1 MKKWM
6 GWILALC
13 MFFAACAALADGGYG
28 YGFIDR
34 SGNVV
39 IEPQFDWA
47 SNFSEDYA
55 CVFRGTLSKYDQPE
69 DGKYGFIDR
78 SGNLVINF
86 LYDKAT
92 RFSGGVAA
100 VKKNGKFGLID
111 KSGETVV
118 DFKYDN
124 IEISYDNFMAFTGI
138 VNEYGFTE
146 LGTYTILKPDGTE
159 IFSLSD
165 ISKLYCFGSYY
176 QAKRDD
182 RYALFGL
189 DGTQL
194 TDFKWESFT
203 ATSDDILGFELNN
216 LYGYIDIH
224 GNEVIPA
231 QFDKIS
237 AFEGD
242 HAIVKKDGKYSLIDR
257 SGNIIF
263 DYSADWVNTSLCD
276 GYTHGFDGVLDDYGR
291 PSDGYYYLIGPDGKR
306 ISESYQN
313 AYSIHTKY
321 KLWSAQKDSKWYVLN
336 MQGDVVLGP
345 LDCDTLDHCAEQ
357 YILKKDKKESLF
369 ASDGTQITDYI
380 YDDISITY
388 DPLICVRVKQTIPD
402 FRQTSWG
409 MSESD
414 VRALEGNSPDYTG
427 TLSGNGAKYIGYDT
441 ELMGNDVIVAFYFGP
456 DGLYSTRYIWE
467 EEHSNENLF
476 ISDYN
481 SVKEQLT
488 AKYGDPLIDKENWD
502 TTSHEKYYADNK
514 GDALSYGFLTY
525 ATFYLTDR
533 SFISMTMSADNY
545 DISFFIDYE
554 SRDIDAPKADYSNV
568 L

>member
-1 MKKWM
+1 
-6 GWILALC
+6 
-13 MFFAACAALADGGYG
+13 
-28 YGFIDR
+28 
-34 SGNVV
+34 
-39 IEPQFDWA
+39 
-47 SNFSEDYA
+47 
-55 CVFRGTLSKYDQPE
+55 
-69 DGKYGFIDR
+69 
-78 SGNLVINF
+78 
-86 LYDKAT
+86 
-92 RFSGGVAA
+92 
-100 VKKNGKFGLID
+100 
-111 KSGETVV
+111 
-118 DFKYDN
+118 
-124 IEISYDNFMAFTGI
+124 
-138 VNEYGFTE
+138 
-146 LGTYTILKPDGTE
+146 
-159 IFSLSD
+159 
-165 ISKLYCFGSYY
+165 
-176 QAKRDD
+176 
-182 RYALFGL
+182 
-189 DGTQL
+189 
-194 TDFKWESFT
+194 
-203 ATSDDILGFELNN
+203 
-216 LYGYIDIH
+216 
-224 GNEVIPA
+224 
-231 QFDKIS
+231 
-237 AFEGD
+237 
-242 HAIVKKDGKYSLIDR
+242 
-257 SGNIIF
+257 
-263 DYSADWVNTSLCD
+263 
-276 GYTHGFDGVLDDYGR
+276 
-291 PSDGYYYLIGPDGKR
+291 
-306 ISESYQN
+306 
-313 AYSIHTKY
+313 
-321 KLWSAQKDSKWYVLN
+321 

-427 TLSGNGAKYIGYDT
+427 TLSGNGAKYIGYDA

-502 TTSHEKYYADNK
+502 TTSHEKYYEDDK

>member
-92 RFSGGVAA
+92 QFSGGVAA

-203 ATSDDILGFELNN
+203 ATSDDILGFKLNN

-263 DYSADWVNTSLCD
+263 DYSADWVYTSLCD
-276 GYTHGFDGVLDDYGR
+276 GYTYGFDGVLDDYGY

-306 ISESYQN
+306 ISESYQK

-467 EEHSNENLF
+467 EEHSNESLF

-502 TTSHEKYYADNK
+502 TTSHEKYYADDK

>member
-1 MKKWM
+1 M
-6 GWILALC
+6 
-13 MFFAACAALADGGYG
+13 
-28 YGFIDR
+28 
-34 SGNVV
+34 
-39 IEPQFDWA
+39 
-47 SNFSEDYA
+47 
-55 CVFRGTLSKYDQPE
+55 
-69 DGKYGFIDR
+69 
-78 SGNLVINF
+78 
-86 LYDKAT
+86 
-92 RFSGGVAA
+92 
-100 VKKNGKFGLID
+100 
-111 KSGETVV
+111 
-118 DFKYDN
+118 
-124 IEISYDNFMAFTGI
+124 
-138 VNEYGFTE
+138 
-146 LGTYTILKPDGTE
+146 
-159 IFSLSD
+159 
-165 ISKLYCFGSYY
+165 
-176 QAKRDD
+176 
-182 RYALFGL
+182 
-189 DGTQL
+189 
-194 TDFKWESFT
+194 
-203 ATSDDILGFELNN
+203 
-216 LYGYIDIH
+216 
-224 GNEVIPA
+224 
-231 QFDKIS
+231 
-237 AFEGD
+237 
-242 HAIVKKDGKYSLIDR
+242 
-257 SGNIIF
+257 
-263 DYSADWVNTSLCD
+263 
-276 GYTHGFDGVLDDYGR
+276 DDYGR

-427 TLSGNGAKYIGYDT
+427 TLSGNGAKYIGYDA

-502 TTSHEKYYADNK
+502 TTSHEKYYEDDK

>member
-1 MKKWM
+1 M
-6 GWILALC
+6 
-13 MFFAACAALADGGYG
+13 
-28 YGFIDR
+28 
-34 SGNVV
+34 
-39 IEPQFDWA
+39 
-47 SNFSEDYA
+47 
-55 CVFRGTLSKYDQPE
+55 
-69 DGKYGFIDR
+69 
-78 SGNLVINF
+78 INF

-100 VKKNGKFGLID
+100 KMFKKNGKFGLID

-263 DYSADWVNTSLCD
+263 DYS
-276 GYTHGFDGVLDDYGR
+276 
-291 PSDGYYYLIGPDGKR
+291 
-306 ISESYQN
+306 
-313 AYSIHTKY
+313 
-321 KLWSAQKDSKWYVLN
+321 
-336 MQGDVVLGP
+336 
-345 LDCDTLDHCAEQ
+345 
-357 YILKKDKKESLF
+357 
-369 ASDGTQITDYI
+369 
-380 YDDISITY
+380 
-388 DPLICVRVKQTIPD
+388 
-402 FRQTSWG
+402 
-409 MSESD
+409 
-414 VRALEGNSPDYTG
+414 
-427 TLSGNGAKYIGYDT
+427 
-441 ELMGNDVIVAFYFGP
+441 VI
-456 DGLYSTRYIWE
+456 R
-467 EEHSNENLF
+467 
-476 ISDYN
+476 
-481 SVKEQLT
+481 
-488 AKYGDPLIDKENWD
+488 
-502 TTSHEKYYADNK
+502 
-514 GDALSYGFLTY
+514 
-525 ATFYLTDR
+525 
-533 SFISMTMSADNY
+533 
-545 DISFFIDYE
+545 
-554 SRDIDAPKADYSNV
+554 
-568 L
+568 